1 MKSKTLDW
9 LPITPPRGYKV
20 ASPPYVR
27 LHGQGA
33 SVLIE
38 LKSEKGH
45 MNEAQHD
52 MAKAINARGG
62 WFAVIRSV
70 DEAAARLKVWI
81 RTAEMRAERRAA

>member
-38 LKSEKGH
+38 RIEPTPKGLTP
-45 MNEAQHD
+45 MVYKLNTATSRANSPSIQTTGVRYSRRGCLRK
-52 MAKAINARGG
+52 MRGG
-62 WFAVIRSV
+62 
-70 DEAAARLKVWI
+70 AR
-81 RTAEMRAERRAA
+81 